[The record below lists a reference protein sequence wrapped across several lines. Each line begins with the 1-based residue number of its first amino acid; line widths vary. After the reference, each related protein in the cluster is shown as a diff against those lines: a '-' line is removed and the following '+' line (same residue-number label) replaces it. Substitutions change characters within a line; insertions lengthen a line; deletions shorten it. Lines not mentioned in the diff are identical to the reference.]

1 LDASAMRSTAAP
13 APRAPMPAPAYTP
26 QRSAVTHKTA
36 SKIGGT
42 KPGQSTK
49 PLASLTAPRASAAPA
64 KAKAQSPA
72 PASAKGSND
81 EDWESF

>member
-49 PLASLTAPRASAAPA
+49 RPASLTAPKPGAPA
-64 KAKAQSPA
+64 KAKAPSPA
-72 PASAKGSND
+72 PASAKGGND